1 MPGERP
7 RESFILKFFQPN
19 CPFMTP
25 IRCLAAR
32 PFCYL
37 RFHIQDGDH
46 ALRVDL
52 PDRLQPGSVHG
63 VLVAAV
69 LQVVV
74 VAYVLHH
81 LVVRHK
87 VVVLSVLLVLLRR
100 PSRVCAE
107 GTDGAGTKEE
117 VRTRSHWVSG
127 WVTDVVGVRVCPY
140 GGWGR
145 RSGQDVW

>member
-1 MPGERP
+1 
-7 RESFILKFFQPN
+7 
-19 CPFMTP
+19 MTP

-74 VAYVLHH
+74 VADVLHH
-81 LVVRHK
+81 LVVGDK
-87 VVVLSVLLVLLRR
+87 VVVLPVLLVLLGR
-100 PSRVCAE
+100 SGCVC
-107 GTDGAGTKEE
+107 GTQRSVYTHSQSARWFCPVEELTWDGVGK
-117 VRTRSHWVSG
+117 S
-127 WVTDVVGVRVCPY
+127 VGVFGDECVL
-140 GGWGR
+140 
-145 RSGQDVW
+145 DVSSADSMGP